1 MTRPTVQAR
10 RAVATVACAAFA
22 FSLGSCGGGDDS
34 AQPGAGTAAPAAVP
48 QMPTVRALSADK
60 KPKAKPHDRKGVT
73 AIAVAPDGSSIGI
86 ALDDGAVQLLDPS
99 SKANKRGLQEVGG
112 SPAAGLMFSADGTK
126 LLSAGRDSVVK
137 FWSVSGSGLPLILSG
152 HEGALR
158 AVTASAGKTLV
169 AAAGEETRVMLWD
182 GSTGRLLRV
191 LRGATDFVNALSLT
205 ADGARLAGGGA
216 DARIQLWD
224 TASGKLQT
232 TLLGHA
238 GGLNA
243 VVFSPDGKLLAS
255 AGEDGKVILWDAVV
269 GQQLHALSGHHASV
283 RALAFSADGK
293 GLAGGAED
301 GTVTVWDVAS
311 RALTQEVAAPGT
323 TINAIA
329 FDTLDPDQLFVGD
342 DQGQVVSIKVKRS
355 KT

>member
-1 MTRPTVQAR
+1 MTTSTLLAR
-10 RAVATVACAAFA
+10 HTVATVACVALAL
-22 FSLGSCGGGDDS
+22 SLGSCGGGDDS
-34 AQPGAGTAAPAAVP
+34 APQGADTAAPAAVP
-48 QMPTVRALSADK
+48 QTPTMRALSADN
-60 KPKAKPHDRKGVT
+60 KPKAKPYDRQGVT

-86 ALDDGAVQLLDPS
+86 ASADGAVLLLDPS
-99 SKANKRGLQEVGG
+99 SKAAKRGLKEVGG
-112 SPAAGLMFSADGTK
+112 ASAAGLMFSADGTK

-137 FWSVSGSGLPLILSG
+137 VWSVAGIGLPLTLSG

-169 AAAGEETRVMLWD
+169 AAAGEDTRVMLWD
-182 GSTGRLLRV
+182 SSTGRLLRI

-224 TASGKLQT
+224 TATGKLQT

-238 GGLNA
+238 GELNA
-243 VVFSPDGKLLAS
+243 VVFSPDGRLLAS
-255 AGEDGKVILWDAVV
+255 AGEDGKVILWDAVA
-269 GQQLHALSGHHASV
+269 GEQLQALGGHHASV
-283 RALAFSADGK
+283 RALVFSADGQV
-293 GLAGGAED
+293 LAGGAED

-311 RALTQEVAAPGT
+311 RALTQEFAAPGT
-323 TINAIA
+323 AVNAIA

-342 DQGQVVSIKVKRS
+342 DRSQVVSRKIKRGKV
-355 KT
+355 